1 MKRIIAIFLLAALL
15 LCGCGAPAATE
26 APTEPLGELKVHFID
41 VGHGDSMLVECNGE
55 FMLIDAG
62 ESYAGPTVI
71 SYLQNLG
78 VEKLDIVV
86 STHPHTDHM
95 TGFTTVLQEFTLGKV
110 YRSHRTSEEPFYLN
124 FISIL
129 KEQNITPAVLRAGTS
144 FTLGKATVTVVGPV
158 QQYSNV
164 NNDSLVLMIEF
175 GSNRF
180 LLTGDM
186 EQMAENDL
194 IASGVDLK
202 ADVLKLGHHGS
213 NTSTSAAF
221 LDAVQPKYGIIS
233 VGSKNAHNLPD
244 EGPLF
249 RMEERSITVYRTDTM
264 GTIVATSDG
273 TNITFTQE
281 LTP

>member
-1 MKRIIAIFLLAALL
+1 MKKLIALFLLTALM
-15 LCGCGAPAATE
+15 LCSCGTPAPTE

-41 VGHGDSMLVECNGE
+41 VNHGDSMLVECNGE
-55 FMLIDAG
+55 FMLVDAG

-78 VEKLDIVV
+78 VEKLDVVV
-86 STHPHTDHM
+86 STHPHSDHM
-95 TGFTTVLQEFTLGKV
+95 TGFTTVLQEFTLRKV
-110 YRSHRTSEEPFYLN
+110 YRSYRTSEEPFYIN
-124 FISIL
+124 FISVL
-129 KEQNITPAVLRAGTS
+129 KEKSITPVVANLGDS
-144 FTLGKATVTVVGPV
+144 FTLGKATVTVIGPV
-158 QQYSNV
+158 TQYSNV

-175 GSNRF
+175 GANRF

-194 IASGVDLK
+194 LAAKADLK

-213 NTSTSAAF
+213 NSSTSAAF
-221 LDAVQPKYGIIS
+221 LDAVQPKYGVIS
-233 VGSKNAHNLPD
+233 VGRKNAHNLPD
-244 EGPLF
+244 AGPLF
-249 RMEERSITVYRTDTM
+249 RMEERNIAVYRTDTM